1 MTQVQLQQISLN
13 HLEMMDAYL
22 HNLTRLNKSAHTI
35 KNYRADL
42 IKFFSWIEHFE
53 QSKLIKTNGEMIGRY
68 KEFLASG
75 GPVYKV
81 ASKNPQVAFLLWFKI
96 IFLKTTLKRK
106 QMDKSL
112 LFLQAP
118 MSVSSRRRHLSSLK
132 NFFQYLK
139 EVNEDNSEKFAKN
152 PVKTKLHAITLKDV
166 DVVSTK
172 MLSREE
178 FKLIEEKTF
187 RTKERLMLYL
197 LYYGGLRLSE
207 LCYLKISNF
216 DLDAKIITFA
226 RKGGSIHTLVIQK
239 EEIIF
244 KNLNFYLA
252 QTDFKSDFLFQN
264 KVGKAYSL
272 KTFYNQVMKIIE
284 RAALTKDAGPGI
296 TPHSFRKACA
306 TNLYI
311 RTKDLLYVRDYLN
324 HADAKVTQTY
334 IDKATLS
341 KNIKRLH

>member
-1 MTQVQLQQISLN
+1 MSQVQVELLSLP

-22 HNLTRLNKSAHTI
+22 HNLSRLNKSAHTI
-35 KNYRADL
+35 INYRADL
-42 IKFFSWIEHFE
+42 VKFFTWIEHHE
-53 QSKLIKTNGEMIGRY
+53 RSKLSRANGEMIGRY

-75 GPVYKV
+75 GPVYKEV
-81 ASKNPQVAFLLWFKI
+81 IRNPELRFLLWFKV
-96 IFLKTTLKRK
+96 IFEKARYKKRTER
-106 QMDKSL
+106 SL
-112 LFLQAP
+112 LFFQPP

-152 PVKTKLHAITLKDV
+152 PVKSKIHAISLKDI
-166 DVVSTK
+166 DVIPTK
-172 MLSREE
+172 MLPREE
-178 FKLIEEKTF
+178 FKLIEERTF

-207 LCYLKISNF
+207 LCYLKVSNF
-216 DLDAKIITFA
+216 DRIAKIITFT

-239 EEIIF
+239 EELIF
-244 KNLNFYLA
+244 KNLDFYLA
-252 QTDFKSDFLFQN
+252 QNQLQSDFLFQN

-272 KTFYNQVMKIIE
+272 KTFYNQVMKIIL
-284 RAALTKDAGPGI
+284 RAGISEDI

-341 KNIKRLH
+341 KNTKRLH

>member
-1 MTQVQLQQISLN
+1 MKKMNQHQDLN
-13 HLEMMDAYL
+13 LENLELMDAYL
-22 HNLTRLNKSAHTI
+22 HNLTRLNKSEHTI

-42 IKFFSWIEHFE
+42 VKFFTWIEHLE
-53 QSKLIKTNGEMIGRY
+53 KTKISKANGEMIGRY
-68 KEFLASG
+68 KEFLAIG
-75 GPVYKV
+75 GTVYREV
-81 ASKNPQVAFLLWFKI
+81 IRNPQLSFLLWFKL
-96 IFLKTTLKRK
+96 IFEKAHLKKRTE
-106 QMDKSL
+106 KSI
-112 LFLQAP
+112 LFFQVP
-118 MSVSSRRRHLSSLK
+118 MSVSSRRRHLSSIK

-139 EVNEDNSEKFAKN
+139 EVNEDSSEKFAKN
-152 PVKTKLHAITLKDV
+152 PVKSKIHAIVLKDI
-166 DVVSTK
+166 DVIPTK

-178 FKLIEEKTF
+178 FKLIEDKTF

-207 LCYLKISNF
+207 LCYLKITNF
-216 DLDAKIITFA
+216 DRVAKIITFN

-239 EEIIF
+239 EDLVF
-244 KNLNFYLA
+244 KNLDFYLS
-252 QTDFKSDFLFQN
+252 QNELKSDFLFQN
-264 KVGKAYSL
+264 SEGKPYSL
-272 KTFYNQVMKIIE
+272 KTFYNQIMKIIS
-284 RAALTKDAGPGI
+284 RADVSIGLS
-296 TPHSFRKACA
+296 PHSFRKACA

>member
-1 MTQVQLQQISLN
+1 MNQTSVQEISLD

-22 HNLTRLNKSAHTI
+22 HNLARLNKSVHTV

-42 IKFFSWIEHFE
+42 LKFFTWIEHHE
-53 QSKLIKTNGEMIGRY
+53 HSKLARTNGEMIGRY

-75 GPVYKV
+75 GPVYKEV
-81 ASKNPQVAFLLWFKI
+81 IRNPQLAFLLWFKI
-96 IFLKTTLKRK
+96 IFMKTTLKKRTE
-106 QMDKSL
+106 KSL
-112 LFLQAP
+112 LFFQPP

-139 EVNEDNSEKFAKN
+139 EVNEDHSEKFAKN
-152 PVKTKLHAITLKDV
+152 PVKHKIHAISLKEIDV
-166 DVVSTK
+166 IPTK
-172 MLSREE
+172 MLSREDFE
-178 FKLIEEKTF
+178 KINEKTF

-207 LCYLKISNF
+207 LCYLRVSNF
-216 DLDAKIITFA
+216 DRTAKIITFT
-226 RKGGSIHTLVIQK
+226 RKGGSVHTLVIQK
-239 EEIIF
+239 EDLIF
-244 KNLNFYLA
+244 KNLDFYLA
-252 QTDFKSDFLFQN
+252 QNNLISDFLFQN

-272 KTFYNQVMKIIE
+272 KTFYNQIMKIIL
-284 RAALTKDAGPGI
+284 RADIIPGI

-324 HADAKVTQTY
+324 HADAKITQTY

>member
-1 MTQVQLQQISLN
+1 MNQHQELK
-13 HLEMMDAYL
+13 LENLELMDAYL
-22 HNLTRLNKSAHTI
+22 HNLSRLNKSEHTI

-42 IKFFSWIEHFE
+42 IKFFTWIEYLE
-53 QSKLIKTNGEMIGRY
+53 KTKISKTNGEMIGRY

-75 GPVYKV
+75 GPVYKEV
-81 ASKNPQVAFLLWFKI
+81 LRNPQLSFLLWFKL
-96 IFLKTTLKRK
+96 IFVNARLKKRSE
-106 QMDKSL
+106 KSV
-112 LFLQAP
+112 LFFQPP

-139 EVNEDNSEKFAKN
+139 EVNEDTSEKFSKN
-152 PVKTKLHAITLKDV
+152 PIKSKIHAIQLKDI
-166 DVVSTK
+166 DVTPTK

-207 LCYLKISNF
+207 LCYLRISNF
-216 DLDAKIITFA
+216 DHVAKIITFT

-239 EEIIF
+239 EDLIF
-244 KNLNFYLA
+244 KNLDFYLS
-252 QTDFKSDFLFQN
+252 QNQFKSDFLFQN

-272 KTFYNQVMKIIE
+272 KAFYNQIMKIIL
-284 RAALTKDAGPGI
+284 RADVTPGI
-296 TPHSFRKACA
+296 SPHSFRKACA
-306 TNLYI
+306 TNIYI

-341 KNIKRLH
+341 KNTKRLH

>member
-1 MTQVQLQQISLN
+1 MHQELSLN

-22 HNLTRLNKSAHTI
+22 HNLSRLNKSEHTI

-42 IKFFSWIEHFE
+42 IKFFTWIEHHE
-53 QSKLIKTNGEMIGRY
+53 QSKLAKTNGEMIGRY

-75 GPVYKV
+75 GAVYKEV
-81 ASKNPQVAFLLWFKI
+81 IRNPQLAFLMWFKI
-96 IFLKTTLKRK
+96 IFEKSRLKKRTE
-106 QMDKSL
+106 KSL
-112 LFLQAP
+112 LFFQPP

-139 EVNEDNSEKFAKN
+139 EVNEDTSDKFAKN
-152 PVKTKLHAITLKDV
+152 PVKSKIHAITLKDI
-166 DVVSTK
+166 DVTPTK

-178 FKLIEEKTF
+178 FKLIEDKTF

-216 DLDAKIITFA
+216 DQAAKILTFT

-239 EEIIF
+239 EDLIF

-252 QTDFKSDFLFQN
+252 QNHFKNDFLFQN
-264 KVGKAYSL
+264 KVGKPYSL
-272 KTFYNQVMKIIE
+272 KTFYNQVMKIIL
-284 RAALTKDAGPGI
+284 RAHVTEGI
-296 TPHSFRKACA
+296 SPHSFRKSCA

-341 KNIKRLH
+341 KNTKRLH

>member
-1 MTQVQLQQISLN
+1 MKQEVLNELSMN

-22 HNLTRLNKSAHTI
+22 HNLSRLNKSEHTI

-42 IKFFSWIEHFE
+42 IKFFTWIEYFE
-53 QSKLIKTNGEMIGRY
+53 QSKLSKTNGEMIGRY
-68 KEFLASG
+68 KEFLANG
-75 GPVYKV
+75 GPVYRE
-81 ASKNPQVAFLLWFKI
+81 AIKNPRLLFLMWFKVVFI
-96 IFLKTTLKRK
+96 KATFKTRS
-106 QMDKSL
+106 DKSL
-112 LFLQAP
+112 LFFQSP

-139 EVNEDNSEKFAKN
+139 EVNEDSSQKFKNN
-152 PVKTKLHAITLKDV
+152 PVKSKIHAITLKDI
-166 DVVSTK
+166 DVIHTK

-197 LYYGGLRLSE
+197 LYYGGFRLSE

-216 DLDAKIITFA
+216 DRINKIITFT
-226 RKGGSIHTLVIQK
+226 RKGGSVHSLMIQK
-239 EEIIF
+239 EDLIF
-244 KNLNFYLA
+244 KNLDFYLA
-252 QTDFKSDFLFQN
+252 QNELKNDFLFQN

-272 KTFYNQVMKIIE
+272 KTFYNQVIKIIY
-284 RAALTKDAGPGI
+284 RADVSSGLS
-296 TPHSFRKACA
+296 PHSFRKACA

-324 HADAKVTQTY
+324 HSDAKVTQTY
-334 IDKATLS
+334 IDIATLS
-341 KNIKRLH
+341 KNTKRLH

>member
-1 MTQVQLQQISLN
+1 MNQN
-13 HLEMMDAYL
+13 NLELMESYL

-42 IKFFSWIEHFE
+42 LKFFKWIEHLD
-53 QSKLIKTNGEMIGRY
+53 KNKITKANGEMIGRY
-68 KEFLASG
+68 KEFLSNG
-75 GPVYKV
+75 GPVYKEV
-81 ASKNPQVAFLLWFKI
+81 IRNPQLRFLMWFKL
-96 IFLKTTLKRK
+96 IFKTARFKKRTE
-106 QMDKSL
+106 KSI
-112 LFLQAP
+112 LFFQAP

-132 NFFQYLK
+132 NFFEYLK
-139 EVNEDNSEKFAKN
+139 EVNEDTSDKFSKN
-152 PVKTKLHAITLKDV
+152 PVKSKIHAIQLKDI
-166 DVVSTK
+166 DVIPTK
-172 MLSREE
+172 MISREE

-216 DLDAKIITFA
+216 NHQAKILTFT

-239 EEIIF
+239 EDLIF
-244 KNLNFYLA
+244 KNLDFYLN
-252 QTDFKSDFLFQN
+252 QNQFKTDFLFQN
-264 KVGKAYSL
+264 KSGEAYSL
-272 KTFYNQVMKIIE
+272 KTFYNQIMKIIS
-284 RAALTKDAGPGI
+284 RADVTLGI
-296 TPHSFRKACA
+296 SPHSFRKACA
-306 TNLYI
+306 TNIYI

-341 KNIKRLH
+341 KNTKRLH